1 MIVPRYYEDL
11 SVLHENTM
19 PARAY
24 FIPASKRM
32 DNLVEHREESD
43 RMQLLNGTWKF
54 QYFNSIYDVQ
64 EPFFE
69 KDYDTENF
77 DEIQVPSVWQ
87 MAGYDTHQ
95 YTNIRYPFPFDP
107 PYVPQDIPCGTY
119 VHTFVYHK
127 DENAPKAFL
136 NFEGVDSC
144 FYVWI
149 NGSYVGYSQVSH
161 MTSEFDITDLLR
173 DGENSI
179 AVLVM
184 KWCDGSYLEDQDK
197 FRMSGIFRDV
207 YILKRPKQAISDYH
221 IKTRIED
228 MLAKVEI
235 EMKFYSPLN
244 VKISI
249 EDRNGAVVALGSI
262 AEEGTAVLEIASPE
276 LWNTENPYLYKLILE
291 TENEVIVD
299 HIALR
304 KIEIKDQVIYLNG
317 QKIKF
322 RGVNRHD
329 SDPVT
334 GFTINSEQITTD
346 LTLMKQHNFNAI
358 RSSHYPNAP
367 FFYEMCDKY
376 GFMVIDEADIEAHG
390 PFMIYRKEDTD
401 YNRFKRWNE
410 KIADDPVWEEAI
422 VDRVKLMVERDK
434 NRFCIVMWS
443 MGNESAYGC
452 NFEKALAWTK
462 KFDPDRI
469 TQYESARYRNYDE
482 TYDYSNLDVYSRM
495 YPALSE
501 IQEYLDKDGSKPF
514 LLVEYCHSMGN
525 GPGDFED
532 YFQMIQDNDKM
543 CGGFV
548 WEWCDHA
555 IAHGTAEN
563 GKTIYAYGGDHGEE
577 IHDGNFCM
585 DGLVYPDRTV
595 HTGLLEYKNVYRPA
609 RVISYDKESGELVLH
624 NYMDFDDLKDY
635 VKISYELTQ
644 DGLVISKGILP
655 EFSVAPHGEGK
666 TNLKINVP
674 ENGKCYLKLIYHL
687 KKELPLLDEDHI
699 LGFDEI
705 EVSKEDAKCK
715 LAEKWIP
722 KTVVDSE
729 LQVNE
734 NDTQIHIKGR
744 EFAYTVDKRT
754 ALFTEMKFAGREYL
768 NHPME
773 LNIWRAP
780 TDNDMY
786 IKSEWKKAH
795 YDKAYTRA
803 YTTEVVQGKH
813 GVKITSHASVVAETV
828 QKILDVTITWKIEA
842 TGKIDAD
849 VAVTKDDEFPDL
861 PRFGV
866 RMFLDKKLADVRF
879 FGMGPQESYR
889 DKHQAASHGLY
900 RANVG
905 DLHED
910 YIRPQENGSHYDCE
924 YVELN
929 NSRYGI
935 VASAEK
941 AFSFNASYYTQEELE
956 KKTHNYELIESDSV
970 VFCVDYA
977 LNGIGSNSCGPVVL
991 EQYRFDD
998 VLFQFQFTLIPYV
1011 KG

>member
-1 MIVPRYYEDL
+1 MIVPRYYENL

-24 FIPASKRM
+24 YIPASKRM

-54 QYFNSIYDVQ
+54 QYFNSIYDIQ
-64 EPFFE
+64 DSFFE
-69 KDYDTENF
+69 KNYDTENF

-107 PYVPQDIPCGTY
+107 PYVPQDIPCGAY
-119 VHTFVYHK
+119 VHNFEYSR
-127 DENAPKAFL
+127 DEKASKAFL

-149 NGSYVGYSQVSH
+149 NGSYIGYSQVSH
-161 MTSEFDITDLLR
+161 MTSEFDVTDVLQ
-173 DGENSI
+173 DGTNTV

-334 GFTINSEQITTD
+334 GFTISLEQLTTD

-452 NFEKALAWTK
+452 NFEKALEWTK
-462 KFDPDRI
+462 NFDPDRI

-705 EVSKEDAKCK
+705 EVSKKDTKCK

-744 EFAYTVDKRT
+744 EFAYTIDKRT

-842 TGKIDAD
+842 AGKIDAD
-849 VAVTKDDEFPDL
+849 IAVTKDDEFPDL

-866 RMFLDKKLADVRF
+866 RMFLDKKLSAVRY
-879 FGMGPQESYR
+879 FGMGPQESYC

-900 RANVG
+900 RADVG

-935 VASAEK
+935 VVSAEN

-956 KKTHNYELIESDSV
+956 KKTHNYELTESDSV

-991 EQYRFDD
+991 DQYRFDD
-998 VLFQFQFTLIPYV
+998 VLFRFQFTLIPYV

>member
-119 VHTFVYHK
+119 AHTFVYHK

-334 GFTINSEQITTD
+334 GFTINPEQITTD

-452 NFEKALAWTK
+452 NFEKALEWTK
-462 KFDPDRI
+462 NFDPDRI

-624 NYMDFDDLKDY
+624 NYMDFDNLKDY

-644 DGLVISKGILP
+644 DGLLIGKGKLA
-655 EFSVAPHGEGK
+655 EVSVVPHSEGK
-666 TNLKINVP
+666 TNLQVNVP
-674 ENGKCYLKLIYHL
+674 ENGKCYLKLTYHL
-687 KKELPLLDEDHI
+687 KKEMPLLEEDYI

-705 EVSKEDAKCK
+705 EVSQKDAKCQ
-715 LAEKWIP
+715 LAEKWVE
-722 KTVVDSE
+722 KTVTDSE
-729 LQVNE
+729 LQVSE
-734 NDTQIHIKGR
+734 DDTQIHIKGR
-744 EFAYTVDKRT
+744 EFAYTIDRRT

-813 GVKITSHASVVAETV
+813 GVKIISHASVVAETV

-842 TGKIDAD
+842 AGKIDAD
-849 VAVTKDDEFPDL
+849 IAVTKDDEFPDL

-866 RMFLDKKLADVRF
+866 RMFLDKKLSAARY
-879 FGMGPQESYR
+879 FGMGPQESYC

-900 RANVG
+900 HANVD

-935 VASAEK
+935 VVSAEN

-956 KKTHNYELIESDSV
+956 EKTHNYELTESDSV

-998 VLFQFQFTLIPYV
+998 VLFRFQFTLIPYI

>member
-1 MIVPRYYEDL
+1 MIVPRYYENL

-24 FIPASKRM
+24 YIPASKRM

-54 QYFNSIYDVQ
+54 QYFNSIYDIQ
-64 EPFFE
+64 DSFFE
-69 KDYDTENF
+69 KNYDTENF

-107 PYVPQDIPCGTY
+107 PYVPQDIPCGAY
-119 VHTFVYHK
+119 VHTFEYSR
-127 DENAPKAFL
+127 DEKAPKSFL

-149 NGSYVGYSQVSH
+149 NGSYIGYSQVSH
-161 MTSEFDITDLLR
+161 MTSEFDVTDVLQ
-173 DGENSI
+173 DGTNTV

-334 GFTINSEQITTD
+334 GFTINPEQITTD

-452 NFEKALAWTK
+452 NFEKALEWTK
-462 KFDPDRI
+462 NYDPDRI

-705 EVSKEDAKCK
+705 EVSKEDTKCK

-744 EFAYTVDKRT
+744 EFAYTIDKRT
-754 ALFTEMKFAGREYL
+754 ALFTEMKFAGLEYL

-842 TGKIDAD
+842 AGKIDAD
-849 VAVTKDDEFPDL
+849 IAVTKDDEFPDL

-866 RMFLDKKLADVRF
+866 RMFLDKKLSAVRY
-879 FGMGPQESYR
+879 FGMGPQESYC

-900 RANVG
+900 RADVG

-998 VLFQFQFTLIPYV
+998 VLFRFQFTLIPYV